1 MSSFVARLRDP
12 ARPTLCGT
20 CVISTS
26 PHFVGATIGAGCDFV
41 FIDTGTAG
49 LAHVHTHSHAL
60 RMAWL
65 HLNEL
70 YPRATTCGLRA

>member
-12 ARPTLCGT
+12 ARPTLYGT

-26 PHFVGATIGAGCDFV
+26 PHFVGATISAGCDFV
-41 FIDTGTAG
+41 LIDTGTAG
-49 LAHVHTHSHAL
+49 LAHTHPHAL

-65 HLNEL
+65 YLNEL